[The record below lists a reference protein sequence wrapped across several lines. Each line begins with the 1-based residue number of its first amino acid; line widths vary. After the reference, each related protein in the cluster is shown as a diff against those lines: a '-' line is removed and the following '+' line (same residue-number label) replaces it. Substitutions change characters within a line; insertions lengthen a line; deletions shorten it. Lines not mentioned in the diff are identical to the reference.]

1 VFPNDK
7 MVERK
12 RIASGMRGASRQGE
26 RAMSQKTTAEKLHIT
41 PDSTV
46 WALPAARVD
55 LIGPLPSGAKVV
67 AAMDDAA
74 TALIF
79 ADDGGSLRAMLAD
92 HGERLTE
99 TGALWV
105 AYPKGKRA
113 DINRDS
119 LWPILAGYGMRPIG
133 QVAVDDVWSAMRF
146 RPLKPGE
153 APFTG
158 GK

>member
-1 VFPNDK
+1 MPNDK
-7 MVERK
+7 MVERSQNTVDQWK
-12 RIASGMRGASRQGE
+12 GE
-26 RAMSQKTTAEKLHIT
+26 AMSQKTIAEKLRIT

-46 WALPAARVD
+46 WAAPAARLE
-55 LIGPLPSGAKVV
+55 LIGPLPDGARVV
-67 AAMDDAA
+67 DAPDDAA

-79 ADDGGSLRAMLAD
+79 ADDRGSLQAMLAT
-92 HGERLTE
+92 HGERLAE
-99 TGALWV
+99 PGSLWV
-105 AYPKGKRA
+105 AYRKANRA